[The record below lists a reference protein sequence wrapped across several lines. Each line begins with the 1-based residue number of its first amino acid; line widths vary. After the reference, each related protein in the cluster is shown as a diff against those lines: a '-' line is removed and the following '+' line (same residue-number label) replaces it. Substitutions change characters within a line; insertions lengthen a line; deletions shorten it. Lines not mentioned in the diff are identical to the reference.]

1 MHNICIIFIMNIKT
15 LLPLLS
21 LVILSSCAKP
31 KEPEFKRL
39 ESFKV
44 KKIGLQEVT
53 IGFAVTYYNPNKFGV
68 GIKEGEA
75 DIYLD
80 SVFLGKFTQDNDISV
95 SGNSDFSIPL
105 SGTIPVQKALQLNL
119 KDIGNRDILVRAD
132 GAVKVV
138 KAGITV
144 RKPFN
149 YQGKHKL
156 GEIKL

>member
-1 MHNICIIFIMNIKT
+1 MKLKT

-21 LVILSSCAKP
+21 VLIFVGCAKV

-44 KKIGLQEVT
+44 KKLGLQEIT
-53 IGFAVTYYNPNKFGV
+53 IGFAVTYFNPNKFGLGV
-68 GIKEGEA
+68 KDAEA

-80 SVFLGKFTQDNDISV
+80 SVFLGKFTQDADISV
-95 SGNSDFSIPL
+95 KETSDFSIPL
-105 SGTIPVQKALQLNL
+105 SGTIPMQKALQLNL
-119 KDIGNRDILVRAD
+119 QDIGKREILVRAD

-144 RKPFN
+144 RKPFKFE
-149 YQGKHKL
+149 GRHKL
-156 GEIKL
+156 GEINF

>member
-1 MHNICIIFIMNIKT
+1 MKT
-15 LLPLLS
+15 LLSLLA
-21 LVILSSCAKP
+21 LVILASCSKP

-44 KKIGLQEVT
+44 KKIGLKEIT
-53 IGFAVTYYNPNKFGV
+53 IGFAVTYFNPNKFGV

-95 SGNSDFSIPL
+95 SGNSNFSIPL
-105 SGTIPVQKALQLNL
+105 SGAIPMQKALQLNL
-119 KDIGNRDILVRAD
+119 QDIGKREILLKAD

-138 KAGITV
+138 KAGITI

-149 YQGKHKL
+149 YEGRHKL
-156 GEIKL
+156 GEIKF

>member
-1 MHNICIIFIMNIKT
+1 MKT
-15 LLPLLS
+15 LLPLLA
-21 LVILSSCAKP
+21 LVFLASCAKP

-44 KKIGLQEVT
+44 KKLGLQEIT

-95 SGNSDFSIPL
+95 SGLSDFSIPL
-105 SGTIPVQKALQLNL
+105 SGTIPMQKALQLNL
-119 KDIGNRDILVRAD
+119 QDIGKREILLKAD

-149 YQGKHKL
+149 YEGRHKL
-156 GEIKL
+156 GEIKF

>member
-1 MHNICIIFIMNIKT
+1 MHNICINLLMKMKT
-15 LLPLLS
+15 LLPLFA
-21 LVILSSCAKP
+21 LVVLASCTKP

-44 KKIGLQEVT
+44 KKLGLQEIT

-80 SVFLGKFTQDNDISV
+80 SVFLGKFTQDNEISV

-105 SGTIPVQKALQLNL
+105 SGTIPIQKALQLNL
-119 KDIGNRDILVRAD
+119 QDIGNREILVRAD

-138 KAGITV
+138 KSGITV

-149 YQGKHKL
+149 YQGRHKL
-156 GEIKL
+156 GEIKF